1 MALELQATAI
11 ASSTVSIAA
20 LVQLGPPVSI
30 RRQQSRFAACSL
42 DHIAGTSIDNGD
54 KMKLVRF
61 DDWKTGLLV
70 QLPIGLRVID
80 VVESLG
86 ALSFEAP
93 ISGVLN
99 GILKDRGSWGPLIEH
114 WGQASVGLRRL
125 ALLAAVGPGNSRLV
139 IRRLD
144 EIHFGSSSVSSND
157 VAALEITEL
166 CEVAHDPTWR
176 EAMLRQPALP
186 PRADEWI
193 DGRVVSLDAH
203 RRLKSD
209 ASTSARR
216 P

>member
-1 MALELQATAI
+1 
-11 ASSTVSIAA
+11 
-20 LVQLGPPVSI
+20 
-30 RRQQSRFAACSL
+30 
-42 DHIAGTSIDNGD
+42 
-54 KMKLVRF
+54 MKLVRF

-93 ISGVLN
+93 ICGVLN

-114 WGQASVGLRRL
+114 WGQASVGRL

-144 EIHFGSSSVSSND
+144 EIHLGSSSANSND
-157 VAALEITEL
+157 VAALEIAESS
-166 CEVAHDPTWR
+166 EVAHDPTWR
-176 EAMLRQPALP
+176 EAMRRQPALP
-186 PRADEWI
+186 QCADEWI

-209 ASTSARR
+209 ARG

>member
-1 MALELQATAI
+1 LQRSYRSDRPFRFEGSNRDSLRPLLI
-11 ASSTVSIAA
+11 ILREHQSI
-20 LVQLGPPVSI
+20 
-30 RRQQSRFAACSL
+30 
-42 DHIAGTSIDNGD
+42 TED

-86 ALSFEAP
+86 ALSFAAP

-99 GILKDRGSWGPLIEH
+99 GILKDRGSWGPLIDH
-114 WGQASVGLRRL
+114 WGQASVGLRGL

-144 EIHFGSSSVSSND
+144 EIHFGSSSANSND
-157 VAALEITEL
+157 IAALEIAEAY
-166 CEVAHDPTWR
+166 EAAHNPTWR
-176 EAMLRQPALP
+176 EAMRRQPALP
-186 PRADEWI
+186 QRADESI

-203 RRLKSD
+203 RKWRTRHDSNV
-209 ASTSARR
+209 
-216 P
+216 

>member
-1 MALELQATAI
+1 
-11 ASSTVSIAA
+11 
-20 LVQLGPPVSI
+20 
-30 RRQQSRFAACSL
+30 
-42 DHIAGTSIDNGD
+42 
-54 KMKLVRF
+54 MKLVRF

-139 IRRLD
+139 IRPLD
-144 EIHFGSSSVSSND
+144 EIHFGSSSADSND

-166 CEVAHDPTWR
+166 CEVAHGPAWR
-176 EAMLRQPALP
+176 EAMLRQSALP

-193 DGRVVSLDAH
+193 DGRVVSLDTH

-209 ASTSARR
+209 ASPNARR

>member
-1 MALELQATAI
+1 
-11 ASSTVSIAA
+11 
-20 LVQLGPPVSI
+20 
-30 RRQQSRFAACSL
+30 
-42 DHIAGTSIDNGD
+42 
-54 KMKLVRF
+54 MKLVRF

-139 IRRLD
+139 IRRID
-144 EIHFGSSSVSSND
+144 EIHFGSSSVNSND
-157 VAALEITEL
+157 VAALEIAEL
-166 CEVAHDPTWR
+166 CEVAHDPAWR
-176 EAMLRQPALP
+176 EAMRRQPALP
-186 PRADEWI
+186 QRADEWI

-209 ASTSARR
+209 ARG